1 MLTSRGIEHE
11 QGYLSELERSGL
23 NVARIPA
30 DGDLAPRVEA
40 TMVAMRAGV
49 DVVYQAA
56 FLDDEG
62 TGPAWMG
69 FADFLVKVDLPSDLG
84 PFSYEPEDTKLARR
98 VKPVAVLQLCA
109 YAEQLEH
116 VQGVAPRS
124 IHVVLGTRE
133 RVTLRLADFA
143 AYYRAAKQR
152 FLRAVSAGI
161 DAYPV
166 PVEHC
171 GVCIWRTR
179 CDEQRIADDH
189 LSVVPGLRSD
199 HLRKLTDV
207 AGIDTVAA
215 LALHAGTP
223 ATGIGQPT
231 LEKLIRQALLLV
243 EARGLPAGKPPYELL
258 GPAEVGK
265 GLGALPAPSP
275 GDLFFDIESD
285 PYIGTGG
292 LEYLL
297 GVGWLE
303 ADGTFAYR
311 SFWSHSPDDEKASFE
326 AFIDF
331 VMDRLAQDPGM
342 HVYHYAPYEPTALG
356 RLMGRYGTK
365 EDEVDSLFRGNV
377 LVDLYHVVRQSICV
391 GTPSYSLKKIESL
404 YLEART
410 EAITDGGSS
419 IAEYERWLDERDPE
433 ILTELERY
441 NTVDCDSTRQL
452 REFLEGLRPEYSATF
467 GSDPPRPPLGVL
479 DPPDAVVVAASE
491 NSALKDGLA
500 AGAATEDETAA
511 GATLSAGRASR
522 LVPAGGQT
530 PVVEVLRPGPALR
543 RGRPLRR
550 HRGHRRPRVRRD
562 RPPGSKVL
570 RPPVPVR
577 PEPGAQAGR
586 GTGRVRPNCR
596 AGQDPRSCGH
606 PEARVP
612 GIDRLVGGR
621 ARAQAAASRPPPQIP
636 AA

>member
-1 MLTSRGIEHE
+1 
-11 QGYLSELERSGL
+11 
-23 NVARIPA
+23 
-30 DGDLAPRVEA
+30 
-40 TMVAMRAGV
+40 
-49 DVVYQAA
+49 
-56 FLDDEG
+56 
-62 TGPAWMG
+62 
-69 FADFLVKVDLPSDLG
+69 
-84 PFSYEPEDTKLARR
+84 
-98 VKPVAVLQLCA
+98 
-109 YAEQLEH
+109 
-116 VQGVAPRS
+116 
-124 IHVVLGTRE
+124 
-133 RVTLRLADFA
+133 
-143 AYYRAAKQR
+143 
-152 FLRAVSAGI
+152 
-161 DAYPV
+161 
-166 PVEHC
+166 
-171 GVCIWRTR
+171 
-179 CDEQRIADDH
+179 
-189 LSVVPGLRSD
+189 
-199 HLRKLTDV
+199 
-207 AGIDTVAA
+207 
-215 LALHAGTP
+215 
-223 ATGIGQPT
+223 
-231 LEKLIRQALLLV
+231 
-243 EARGLPAGKPPYELL
+243 
-258 GPAEVGK
+258 
-265 GLGALPAPSP
+265 
-275 GDLFFDIESD
+275 
-285 PYIGTGG
+285 
-292 LEYLL
+292 
-297 GVGWLE
+297 
-303 ADGTFAYR
+303 
-311 SFWSHSPDDEKASFE
+311 
-326 AFIDF
+326 
-331 VMDRLAQDPGM
+331 MD
-342 HVYHYAPYEPTALG
+342 VYHYAPYEPTALG
-356 RLMGRYGTK
+356 QLMGGYGTK

-391 GTPSYSLKKIESL
+391 GTPSYSLKNIEAL